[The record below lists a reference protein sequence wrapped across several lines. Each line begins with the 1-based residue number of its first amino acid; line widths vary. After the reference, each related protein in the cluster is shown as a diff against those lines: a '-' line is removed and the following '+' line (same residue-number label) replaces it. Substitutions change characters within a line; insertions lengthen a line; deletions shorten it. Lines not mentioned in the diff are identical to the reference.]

1 MAPLWGVLLGG
12 SASLVVLLAG
22 FYLLRVLE
30 PQDRDRL
37 GLVIRMLPQRIAH
50 PMNRVLTILVRQ
62 EFPRALV
69 DQI

>member
-1 MAPLWGVLLGG
+1 
-12 SASLVVLLAG
+12 VLLAG